1 MQFASG
7 LSILVTAILLSL
19 VCPIVLHKNDFNRR
33 RVLNDLSVV
42 DKVAGMDA
50 KILAFV
56 IIGERK

>member
-56 IIGERK
+56 IIKERK